1 MKLRAFAKLCSRDFF
16 DDPSLLVVAWRRI
29 MEVLE
34 KEKKAGGDKNEKLEI
49 LDACF
54 ELGRACSF
62 VSDFD
67 DARRYYK

>member
-1 MKLRAFAKLCSRDFF
+1 
-16 DDPSLLVVAWRRI
+16 